1 MIERV
6 RGWPDLYFMWWHCVR
21 GFRGRGWESVRFS
34 EALGNDAPAV
44 AALRGML
51 VAGLHSPG
59 IDRLS
64 NQEVVAEAARR
75 IVAGEL
81 LVIREGT
88 PWGVAMRGFHALP
101 GAFLLWRYPAS
112 GFWDR
117 TGALR
122 LLSSISRDS
131 LALAAFRRLLSA
143 NMLNRGFDRARDA
156 QVVEEIAR
164 LLVSGDLLVGWEP
177 MPWGAGAAEREE
189 WRAAPVHE
197 PVVVPRARRVW
208 QGPSHV
214 PPPVEPPV
222 FAAGHD
228 GAAQAAAL
236 VAAAEH
242 GAGWCDI

>member
-21 GFRGRGWESVRFS
+21 GFRGRGGESVRFS
-34 EALGNDAPAV
+34 EALGNDASAV
-44 AALRGML
+44 TALRGML
-51 VAGLHSPG
+51 AGGLHSPG
-59 IDRLS
+59 IARLS

-81 LVIREGT
+81 LVLREGT
-88 PWGVAMRGFHALP
+88 PGRVALRG
-101 GAFLLWRYPAS
+101 FLLWRYPAS
-112 GFWDR
+112 GLWDR
-117 TGALR
+117 AGALK
-122 LLSSISRDS
+122 LLSSFSRDS

-143 NMLNRGFDRARDA
+143 NLLNRGFGRARDA

-177 MPWGAGAAEREE
+177 MPWGAGAAEQKE
-189 WRAAPVHE
+189 WREAPVHE
-197 PVVVPRARRVW
+197 PVVVPRTRRVW

-222 FAAGHD
+222 YAAGHD